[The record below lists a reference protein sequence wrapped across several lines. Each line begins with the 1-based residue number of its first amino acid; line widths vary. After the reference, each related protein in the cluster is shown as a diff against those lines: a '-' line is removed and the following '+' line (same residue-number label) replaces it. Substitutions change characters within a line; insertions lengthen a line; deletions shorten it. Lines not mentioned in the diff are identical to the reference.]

1 MKKTLALVLIF
12 MLCFGVV
19 AGAEMNIEVV
29 DLYEDVVEISGE
41 AEKGEMVYVS
51 VFNPGFSSQD
61 LPLNANDALIFYDS
75 IVAGED
81 GFSLDAKL
89 HSRTNADGG
98 IYKIMVTTES
108 TVEEKDFNYYF
119 YGKKIQAIRDVNESD
134 NLSEIVDNIYTI
146 YSLADS
152 DVYKTTA
159 GATIAGVLSSLPD
172 IEEDVNIM
180 NNVLRTS
187 LCVAAYKDGNEV
199 LIEDGTVMYA
209 DMFSPEED
217 IYNDYLTNLSSGG
230 VDSVHEKLLGAECE
244 SLDEIKEKFEEF
256 TLLNLI
262 CNYKDEGYGHVK
274 TVFSK
279 YGEIFEEYGID
290 TSDVTKVK
298 DKTSVYK
305 ALANSHCES
314 MSDLAD
320 VYEKALKKSTSSSDN
335 GGGGGGGGGSSSA
348 TDKYPNVVPQV
359 SDTTAGTGF
368 VENNTL
374 PFEDISQEHWARES
388 ILKLY
393 KSKVISGKSRT
404 SFAPDDTVTRE
415 EFAKMLVIA
424 LFGESTD
431 TTTQFSDVT
440 GWSVPYVAKASK
452 LGIVTG
458 IAEGIFSPGA
468 TVTREQAATFAARA
482 LKAKNFTFEKEAK
495 TFNDDE
501 SISEWAKEGVS
512 LLSSEG
518 ILVGRENGEFD
529 PLTGVTR
536 AEAAKIIYES
546 LKLIGGADVEA

>member
-1 MKKTLALVLIF
+1 MKKVFASLLIF
-12 MLCFGVV
+12 MLCISMTVCADV
-19 AGAEMNIEVV
+19 KVEVI
-29 DLYEDVVEISGE
+29 DLYEDVIRISGE
-41 AEKGEMVYVS
+41 ASDGDNVFVS
-51 VFNPGFSSQD
+51 VFNPGFSSAS
-61 LPLNANDALIFYDS
+61 LPLSANDALIFYDTA
-75 IVAGED
+75 IAGNGE
-81 GFSLDAKL
+81 FSVDAKL
-89 HSRTNADGG
+89 HSRNNSDGG
-98 IYKIMVTTES
+98 IYKIMVTTEDK
-108 TVEEKDFNYYF
+108 TEELDFNYYF
-119 YGKKIQAIRDVNESD
+119 YGKKIQAIRDTNTSD
-134 NLSEIVDNIYTI
+134 DLSDIVDNIYTI
-146 YSLADS
+146 YSLSES
-152 DVYKTTA
+152 DIYKTTSKE
-159 GATIAGVLSSLPD
+159 TIAGVLENLPD
-172 IEEDVNIM
+172 IEEDVNVM
-180 NNVLRTS
+180 NDTLKKS
-187 LCVAAYKDGNEV
+187 LCIAAYKDGNEKLV
-199 LIEDGTVMYA
+199 ADGTVMYA
-209 DMFSPEED
+209 SMFAPDESLYE
-217 IYNDYLTNLSSGG
+217 DYLGNLSSVGI
-230 VDSVHEKLLGAECE
+230 DSVHEKLLGAECE
-244 SLDEIKEKFEEF
+244 SLDEIKEKFEEL

-262 CNYKDEGYGHVK
+262 CNYKDSGYGHVK
-274 TVFSK
+274 TFFAK
-279 YGEIFEEYGID
+279 YDESFEEYGID
-290 TSDVTKVK
+290 TDDVSKVN

-415 EFAKMLVIA
+415 EFAKMIVIA

-482 LKAKNFTFEKEAK
+482 LKVKNFESDKEAK
-495 TFNDDE
+495 IFNDDE
-501 SISEWAKEGVS
+501 SISDWAKDSVS

-518 ILVGRENGEFD
+518 VLVGRENGEFA
-529 PLTGVTR
+529 PLDNVTR